1 MKVEKR
7 TTNKIGLI
15 ILVVI
20 VLAGLAGGGY
30 YLIKNKGKI
39 NIDWRLP
46 WQKKG
51 IEEQDSASDSNGGT
65 NTKNGTTT
73 FQSPIGIVT
82 SDWTGREYCE
92 GSFENFEETKTE
104 IIVKYK
110 LKGSRDGYPTKC
122 DIEITKYTADG
133 FLVSGSSKASV
144 DEGEEKEFEI
154 RILKSDLES
163 QELSGINELALF
175 VKYKTDREGENSLR
189 IEKVSFNNERSVNNN
204 KTGIKI
210 DDLNGT
216 IIQYYK
222 TITDASNTYLY
233 FLVENTLE
241 KQNADIKIRK
251 LIINDKVFDAK
262 EFDEKMGPQ
271 TKKLIYVEVPKDQ
284 FNKVK
289 KFTISFFNISTSIE
303 DESIGY
309 YISNEYSREL

>member
-7 TTNKIGLI
+7 ATNKIGLI

-51 IEEQDSASDSNGGT
+51 PEEQDNASGT
-65 NTKNGTTT
+65 KDDTNKKNGTTT
-73 FQSPIGIVT
+73 FQSPIGIVD
-82 SDWTGREYCE
+82 SEWVGKEYCE
-92 GSFENFEETKTE
+92 GSFDDFEETKTE
-104 IIVKYK
+104 IVVKYK
-110 LKGSRDGYPTKC
+110 LKGSRNGKPTKC
-122 DIEITKYTADG
+122 DIEIIKYTADG

-144 DEGEEKEFEI
+144 EANEEKEFEV

-163 QELSGINELALF
+163 QELSGINELELF
-175 VKYKTDREGENSLR
+175 VKYQTDHEVENSLR

-204 KTGIKI
+204 KTGIRI

-222 TITDASNTYLY
+222 TVTDASNTYIY
-233 FLVENTLE
+233 FLVENTTDNR
-241 KQNADIKIRK
+241 NADIKIRK
-251 LIINDKVFDAK
+251 LIINDKVFATKD
-262 EFDEKMGPQ
+262 FDEEIGPQ
-271 TKKLIYVEVPKDQ
+271 TKKLIYVKVPKDQ

-303 DESIGY
+303 DESISY

>member
-1 MKVEKR
+1 M
-7 TTNKIGLI
+7 
-15 ILVVI
+15 
-20 VLAGLAGGGY
+20 
-30 YLIKNKGKI
+30 
-39 NIDWRLP
+39 
-46 WQKKG
+46 
-51 IEEQDSASDSNGGT
+51 
-65 NTKNGTTT
+65 
-73 FQSPIGIVT
+73 
-82 SDWTGREYCE
+82 
-92 GSFENFEETKTE
+92 
-104 IIVKYK
+104 
-110 LKGSRDGYPTKC
+110 
-122 DIEITKYTADG
+122 
-133 FLVSGSSKASV
+133 
-144 DEGEEKEFEI
+144 
-154 RILKSDLES
+154 
-163 QELSGINELALF
+163 SGINELALF